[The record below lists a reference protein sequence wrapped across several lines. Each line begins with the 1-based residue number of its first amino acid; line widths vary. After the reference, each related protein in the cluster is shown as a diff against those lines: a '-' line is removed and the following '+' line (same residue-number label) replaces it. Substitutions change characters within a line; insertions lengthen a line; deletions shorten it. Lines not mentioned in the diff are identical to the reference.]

1 MKIKDLEILGLETDS
16 RKIKNGFLFAAIRGE
31 KDNGEKYIQQAIEN
45 GAIAILK
52 EGVES
57 CEYINGIL
65 QINSPNPRIELA
77 KLAKMF
83 YVEQP
88 KKISA
93 ITGTNGKTST
103 AEFCRQILRF
113 NNIKAASI
121 GTLGTIIDDYKYQ
134 ECLTTPDT
142 LSIHKILYELVKSN
156 ITDVV
161 IEASS
166 HALSQYRL
174 NELDISNGLWTNFS
188 QDHLDYHHTLDN
200 YFKAKCKLMD
210 LVKDNF
216 IYNADDKKINDYM
229 NSITSKKL
237 VSFGDQGKD
246 LKILE
251 ILRDKNGM
259 LNLKILFFGKQYEI
273 PTNLSTKFQIYNLIA
288 AILISYFHGCKEN
301 EIFQQLNHLKTP
313 IGRMDLIQKLGNRKI
328 FIDFA
333 HTPDGLEKA
342 LLELVEIRKN
352 KILLVFGCG
361 GDRDPQKRSIMG
373 KIAKKFA
380 DIIIV
385 TDDNPRTENPKAIR
399 KEILSGISDAIEI
412 PDREEAIIYAIKK
425 MEPDDI
431 LLIAG
436 KGHENFQIIGD
447 KKIPFNDKKIA
458 EDFNCSTWNF

>member
-1 MKIKDLEILGLETDS
+1 MKIYNSEILGLETDS
-16 RKIKNGFLFAAIRGE
+16 RKIENGFLFAAIRGE
-31 KDNGEKYIQQAIEN
+31 KDNGEKYINQAIKN

-52 EGVES
+52 AGSES
-57 CEYINGIL
+57 FEYINGIL
-65 QINSPNPRIELA
+65 QITTPNPRIELA

-103 AEFCRQILRF
+103 ADFCRQILRL

-121 GTLGTIIDDYKYQ
+121 GTLGTIIDKYEYQ
-134 ECLTTPDT
+134 ECLTTPDI
-142 LSIHKILYELVKSN
+142 LSLYKILHNLSQSN

-161 IEASS
+161 LEASS

-174 NELDISNGLWTNFS
+174 NGLDIKNGVWTNFS
-188 QDHLDYHHTLDN
+188 QDHLDYHKTLDN
-200 YFKAKCKLMD
+200 YFQSKCRLID

-216 IYNADDKKINDYM
+216 IYNADDKKINYYM
-229 NSITSKKL
+229 NSISSTKL
-237 VSFGDQGKD
+237 ISFGYHGKD

-251 ILRDKNGM
+251 ILQNKNGTQV
-259 LNLKILFFGKQYEI
+259 LKIIFFGKQYEI
-273 PTNLSTKFQIYNLIA
+273 STNISTKFQIYNLIS

-301 EIFQQLNHLKTP
+301 EIFNKLNNLKSP
-313 IGRMDLIQKLGNRKI
+313 IGRMDLIQKPGNRKI

-342 LLELVEIRKN
+342 LLELEAIKKN

-412 PDREEAIIYAIKK
+412 SDRKEAIIYAIKR
-425 MEPDDI
+425 MEPNDI

-447 KKIPFNDKKIA
+447 KKMPFNDKEIV
-458 EDFNCSTWNF
+458 ENFNCSTWNF